1 MNTGGVAAGFIAETI
16 PAVTEVGEG
25 PYWEVLPEHTRVT
38 LQGYPVSS
46 HLMQPQIFI
55 YPVEELIKVN
65 EGTGQIA
72 ASAASP
78 AAGAPGD
85 RRPCLS
91 CRCSMPRR

>member
-1 MNTGGVAAGFIAETI
+1 M
-16 PAVTEVGEG
+16 
-25 PYWEVLPEHTRVT
+25 T

-72 ASAASP
+72 AA
-78 AAGAPGD
+78 
-85 RRPCLS
+85 LQ
-91 CRCSMPRR
+91 